1 MYFAFS
7 IFKILIDEFMLYS
20 FKIVRN
26 YSQALF
32 SVAKSLSDAKKILE
46 QISIFTSIFHESALV
61 KKAICSPIID
71 MSIKGNLIDLVAK
84 KCKFAKTS
92 KQFLHILIKN
102 KRLTLLPEIVNDLK
116 IIIMESEGIKAT
128 YLSSAY
134 EMSKKELTS
143 IESFLKQK
151 LNTKI
156 ALSHDVDPS
165 LIGGVIIK
173 YDSNLIDCSISGAL
187 NRVKDLATKTKM

>member
-102 KRLTLLPEIVNDLK
+102 KRFTLLPEIVNDLK
-116 IIIMESEGIKAT
+116 IIIMESELLLKSLPSIIHN
-128 YLSSAY
+128 
-134 EMSKKELTS
+134 LT
-143 IESFLKQK
+143 LL
-151 LNTKI
+151 LNF
-156 ALSHDVDPS
+156 V
-165 LIGGVIIK
+165 LILLIQLLIILNIL
-173 YDSNLIDCSISGAL
+173 SNL
-187 NRVKDLATKTKM
+187 